1 MYAPHAVIQVTAR
14 LRVFNMSAKLNK
26 GVALL
31 LERVQT
37 NPKEFNEG
45 GRWTD
50 LLTLHD
56 VQLEAPERKVIRPRT
71 FNKEVMRR
79 LLTAYDLERKGGA
92 ISRAQL
98 LKELLPGLNQLFSQV
113 YAERTEKLNQGEN
126 NGNA

>member
-1 MYAPHAVIQVTAR
+1 M
-14 LRVFNMSAKLNK
+14 KLNK

-37 NPKEFNEG
+37 NPEEFNEG
-45 GRWTD
+45 GRWTG

-56 VQLEAPERKVIRPRT
+56 VQLEAPERRVIRPRT

-79 LLTAYDLERKGGA
+79 LLTAYDLERKSSG

-98 LKELLPGLNQLFSQV
+98 LKELLPGLNELFGKE
-113 YAERTEKLNQGEN
+113 YAKYSEEIKDKVNE
-126 NGNA
+126 

>member
-1 MYAPHAVIQVTAR
+1 MRI
-14 LRVFNMSAKLNK
+14 NK

-37 NPKEFNEG
+37 NPEEFNEG
-45 GRWTD
+45 GRWTG

-56 VQLEAPERKVIRPRT
+56 VQLEAPERRVLRPRT

-79 LLTAYDLERKGGA
+79 LLTAYDLERKSSG

-98 LKELLPGLNQLFSQV
+98 LKELLPGLNDLFGKE
-113 YAERTEKLNQGEN
+113 YAKYTEEIKDKVNE
-126 NGNA
+126 

>member
-1 MYAPHAVIQVTAR
+1 MRI
-14 LRVFNMSAKLNK
+14 NK

-37 NPKEFNEG
+37 NPEEFNEG
-45 GRWTD
+45 GRWTG

-56 VQLEAPERKVIRPRT
+56 VQLEAPERRVIRPRA

-79 LLTAYDLERKGGA
+79 LLTAYDLERKSSG

-98 LKELLPGLNQLFSQV
+98 LKELLPGLNDLFGKE
-113 YAERTEKLNQGEN
+113 YAKYTEEIKEKYNE
-126 NGNA
+126 